1 MGDRKPGAP
10 TVWDERGAQRVGHRG
25 NWAWVEGPS
34 LGRERRFQATP
45 EQARGA
51 WGSEL
56 PRDVWDMEMMEGRQV
71 FRAAGGGATRV
82 VACCAGGRDG
92 PARRPHSFR
101 HRCAVSA
108 DHRSTPKWAGW
119 GVCLRTFGHWGLRLQ
134 VSLQALRGPVR
145 SRDRHDSNVCL
156 E

>member
-71 FRAAGGGATRV
+71 FRAAGGG
-82 VACCAGGRDG
+82 GRHGWSHAVQVDG
-92 PARRPHSFR
+92 MVLHEDLIAS
-101 HRCAVSA
+101 
-108 DHRSTPKWAGW
+108 GI
-119 GVCLRTFGHWGLRLQ
+119 GVQ
-134 VSLQALRGPVR
+134 
-145 SRDRHDSNVCL
+145 
-156 E
+156 

>member
-71 FRAAGGGATRV
+71 FRAAGGGGDT
-82 VACCAGGRDG
+82 GGRMLC
-92 PARRPHSFR
+92 RW
-101 HRCAVSA
+101 
-108 DHRSTPKWAGW
+108 TGW
-119 GVCLRTFGHWGLRLQ
+119 SCTKT
-134 VSLQALRGPVR
+134 S
-145 SRDRHDSNVCL
+145 
-156 E
+156 